1 MIDWLIRSFS
11 NACNIYL
18 YFFEFE
24 SVSPILIGIQL
35 LSLRKSVLIFDHL
48 LACILQE
55 LWGLIG
61 NDSLFRIR
69 NQIEN
74 VELAEMMC
82 VEK

>member
-11 NACNIYL
+11 NVCKIYL

-24 SVSPILIGIQL
+24 SVSPILIGVQL
-35 LSLRKSVLIFDHL
+35 FSMRKSVLIFDDL

-61 NDSLFRIR
+61 NDPLFRIR

-74 VELAEMMC
+74 IELAEMMC
-82 VEK
+82 VDK